1 MLLFRWW
8 SHAALDNCRP
18 ISLLQT
24 IQKKKQISTQF
35 YSAICTARRRVAR
48 ALIQIAVIN
57 LSSSALRRSSGAAPN
72 CAGGRA
78 QEHCGTEQCAGAR
91 ASKWRPLIHTM
102 VGGKVACETTYV
114 NLLHFVNT
122 VYDHALRNGV
132 NNDVQLNT
140 ERKHSR
146 KWRWAIDLL

>member
-1 MLLFRWW
+1 MQCCY
-8 SHAALDNCRP
+8 SGGGDAALDNCRP
-18 ISLLQT
+18 ISLLRT

-57 LSSSALRRSSGAAPN
+57 LSSSALRRSSGAAPH

-78 QEHCGTEQCAGAR
+78 QELTAGRNNAR
-91 ASKWRPLIHTM
+91 ARQSDGPLIHTM
-102 VGGKVACETTYV
+102 VGGKVACETTYT
-114 NLLHFVNT
+114 NLLRFVNT
-122 VYDHALRNGV
+122 VYDHVLRNGV

-140 ERKHSR
+140 KRMHSR
-146 KWRWAIDLL
+146 K